1 LQTLVRA
8 AIRPDEQIHFG
19 GHGKPIQSTGGEG
32 TCRDDH
38 APAGMVFDIAGRVDA
53 KHSQSISI
61 NMAKVKSFGERIADA
76 LVEDGLLTTKQIEE
90 LLEQQKKEGARLIK
104 LIIDKAY
111 VSDQDLA
118 VSMGR
123 VLNVPPVNLARI
135 AIPPEIFELLP
146 RDTAYNHK
154 VIPVSRLENK
164 LFLAMADPLNV
175 LALDDVKR
183 LTRLEIT
190 PLIASEKAILE
201 KLNAIDASKSSS
213 MEDIIEDAA
222 KQREADE
229 EAGTIENIREAVED
243 VNLDRLAASTE
254 EAPVIKLANLIVL
267 QAIKDRAS
275 DIHLEPFEKTVRL
288 RYRVDGVLI
297 DATPPPKQMQL
308 ALASRFKIMSN
319 LDIAERRLPQDGRMR
334 VKVSG
339 RDFDLRVS
347 VLPTVHGEKIVLRVL
362 DKTNLSASVDKLGLD
377 PETFK
382 QFRNAIDAPHGL
394 ILVTG
399 PTGSGKTTTLYSAL
413 NELNNPI
420 YNIVTVED
428 PVEFQIAGINQV
440 PTKKEI
446 GLTFASALRSILR
459 QDPDIIMIGEIRDT
473 ETAEIA
479 IEAALTGHQ
488 VLSTM
493 HCNDA
498 PGAIARLDD
507 MGIAPFLISSSV
519 ILSCAQRLIRRICSH
534 CKEPVTYPPKMFEDL
549 GIDPAMF
556 AGMQL
561 FRGHGCERCKNSGY
575 AGRMAIIEAMT
586 MSDQIRK
593 LIIAR
598 ANTRELAKVA
608 ISQGMRTLRMAALDR
623 ARDGVSTLEQV
634 LVMTSSH

>member
-1 LQTLVRA
+1 MLS
-8 AIRPDEQIHFG
+8 P
-19 GHGKPIQSTGGEG
+19 
-32 TCRDDH
+32 
-38 APAGMVFDIAGRVDA
+38 
-53 KHSQSISI
+53 
-61 NMAKVKSFGERIADA
+61 N
-76 LVEDGLLTTKQIEE
+76 QIEE
-90 LLEQQKKEGARLIK
+90 LLDRQKKEGARLVK
-104 LIIDKAY
+104 LIIDKDKQY
-111 VSDQDLA
+111 VSPDDLA
-118 VSMGR
+118 VCMGR
-123 VLNVPPVNLARI
+123 VLNVSPVNLARI
-135 AIPPEIFELLP
+135 NIHPDVAELIP
-146 RDTAYNHK
+146 RDTAQNHK
-154 VIPVSRLENK
+154 VVPVSRLENK

-183 LTRLEIT
+183 ITKLEIV
-190 PLIASEKAILE
+190 PLISSEKAIVD
-201 KLNAIDASKSSS
+201 KLNALDAAKSGS
-213 MEDIIEDAA
+213 MEDIIQDAQ
-222 KQREADE
+222 KQGGIDAD
-229 EAGTIENIREAVED
+229 GDTIEAVKESREE
-243 VNLDRLAASTE
+243 VNLDQLAASSE
-254 EAPVIKLANLIVL
+254 EVPVVKLANLIVL

-275 DIHLEPFEKTVRL
+275 DIHLEPFEKVMRL
-288 RYRVDGVLI
+288 RYRIDGVLI

-334 VKVSG
+334 VKVSN

-362 DKTNLSASVDKLGLD
+362 DKSNLSASIDKLGLD
-377 PETFK
+377 DSTLRQLK
-382 QFRNAIDAPHGL
+382 TAIDAPHGL

-413 NELNNPI
+413 NELNSPQW
-420 YNIVTVED
+420 NIITVED
-428 PVEFQIAGINQV
+428 PVEFQIPGINQV
-440 PTKKEI
+440 PTKKDI
-446 GLTFASALRSILR
+446 GLTFANALRSILR

-534 CKEPVTYPPKMFEDL
+534 CKEPVTYPTKMFEDL
-549 GIDPAMF
+549 GIDPTMF
-556 AGMQL
+556 DGVQL
-561 FRGHGCERCKNSGY
+561 FRGRGCDRCKMSGY
-575 AGRMAIIEAMT
+575 AGRMAIIEAMSIT
-586 MSDQIRK
+586 DQIRK

-598 ANTRELAKVA
+598 ASTREMAKLAVN
-608 ISQGMRTLRMAALDR
+608 QGMKTLRMVALDR

-634 LVMTSSH
+634 LVSTSQH

>member
-1 LQTLVRA
+1 MT
-8 AIRPDEQIHFG
+8 
-19 GHGKPIQSTGGEG
+19 
-32 TCRDDH
+32 
-38 APAGMVFDIAGRVDA
+38 
-53 KHSQSISI
+53 
-61 NMAKVKSFGERIADA
+61 KVKSFGERIADA
-76 LVEDGLLTTKQIEE
+76 LVEDGLLSLQQVGA
-90 LLEQQKKEGARLIK
+90 LLEEQKKGGTRLVK
-104 LIIDKAY
+104 LIIEKAY
-111 VSDQDLA
+111 VSEQDLTVA
-118 VSMGR
+118 MGR
-123 VLNVPPVNLARI
+123 VLNVPSVNLARLNVPAEI
-135 AIPPEIFELLP
+135 ADLLP
-146 RDTAYNHK
+146 RDAAHNYK
-154 VIPVSRLENK
+154 VVPISRLENK

-190 PLIASEKAILE
+190 PLIASEKAILD
-201 KLNAIDASKSSS
+201 KLTAIDSAKGSSI
-213 MEDIIEDAA
+213 EDIIQDAEKQRKGEEDASVETV
-222 KQREADE
+222 KETLE
-229 EAGTIENIREAVED
+229 E
-243 VNLDRLAASTE
+243 VNLDQLAASSG
-254 EAPVIKLANLIVL
+254 EAPVIKLANLIIV

-275 DIHLEPFEKTVRL
+275 DIHLEPFEKTMRL
-288 RYRVDGVLI
+288 RYRVDGVLM

-308 ALASRFKIMSN
+308 ALASRFKIMSS

-334 VKVSG
+334 VRVSG
-339 RDFDLRVS
+339 KDYDLRVS

-362 DKTNLSASVDKLGLD
+362 DKTNLSASIDKLGLD
-377 PETFK
+377 AETFK
-382 QFRNAIDAPHGL
+382 QLKAAIDAPHGL

-413 NELNNPI
+413 NELNSPQW
-420 YNIVTVED
+420 NIVTVED
-428 PVEFQIAGINQV
+428 PVEFQIPGINQV

-459 QDPDIIMIGEIRDT
+459 QDPDIVMIGEIRDT

-519 ILSCAQRLIRRICSH
+519 ILSCAQRLIRRICPH

-549 GIDPAMF
+549 GIDPATLNG
-556 AGMQL
+556 AQL

-575 AGRMAIIEAMT
+575 GGRLAVIEAMT
-586 MSDQIRK
+586 ITDQIRK

-598 ANTRELAKVA
+598 ANTRELSKMA
-608 ISQGMRTLRMAALDR
+608 ISQGMRTLRMVALDR
-623 ARDGVSTLEQV
+623 AREGVSTLEQV
-634 LVMTSSH
+634 LVMTSAH